1 MTPLIS
7 VIIPTYN
14 EAENIEKTIKSALGD
29 PNIEIIVVDGGS
41 SDKTLSI
48 VRNVQ
53 SVKILN
59 SNPGRACQ
67 QNFAAKQARG
77 EILLF
82 LHADSLLPPN
92 FTRTISKTLAKE
104 GVVAGS
110 FRFKSDHNSFGMR
123 CLEGMINLRAGLFGV
138 PYGDQGIFLK
148 KKLFFTL
155 GGFPEIPIME
165 DYELVKSLRSLGTIA
180 QVQDAVITSARRWQ
194 KLGILRTTWIN
205 QKIIVAYHLGVPLET
220 LKKWYS

>member
-1 MTPLIS
+1 MTHLIS
-7 VIIPTYN
+7 VIVPTYN
-14 EAENIEKTIKSALGD
+14 EAENIEKTIKSVLGN

-41 SDKTLSI
+41 NDNTLSI
-48 VRNVQ
+48 VRNFQ
-53 SVKILN
+53 SVKIIN

-82 LHADSLLPPN
+82 LHADSILPPN
-92 FTRTISKTLAKE
+92 FTNSIIKTLATK

-123 CLEGMINLRAGLFGV
+123 CLEGLINLRVGWFGM

-148 KKLFFTL
+148 RKLFSTL

-165 DYELVKSLRSLGTIA
+165 DYELLKSLRSLGTIA
-180 QVQDAVITSARRWQ
+180 QAQEAVTTSARRWQ

-205 QKIIVAYHLGVPLET
+205 QKIILAYHMGVPLET
-220 LKKWYS
+220 LKRWYS